1 MFVFGDPNFHHKD
14 WRTNSGGTDISG
26 ELLNNL
32 TQIAN
37 FLVTS
42 QTVTLSPALLELF
55 LSLDASIYSTI
66 ASPLLANSDHVIV
79 SVSIDFLSNSQ
90 LDTLFYGIA
99 YDYSCADWEGLCDH
113 LRDVSWEDIFK
124 LSCC

>member
-42 QTVTLSPALLELF
+42 QTVPLSPALLELF

>member
-66 ASPLLANSDHVIV
+66 ASPLLANSNHVIV

>member
-66 ASPLLANSDHVIV
+66 ASPLLVNSDHVIV